1 MRCSPLD
8 QEPQTEREGLQEM
21 PSGMGFSPS
30 GCWFSTR
37 MERRVKVNTMT
48 STLTFVNIT
57 REEVLRL
64 SAVPAA
70 NCDFSRLSLTSAS
83 CSFFSFIGP
92 HHSEIWFDRVP

>member
-1 MRCSPLD
+1 
-8 QEPQTEREGLQEM
+8 M

-57 REEVLRL
+57 
-64 SAVPAA
+64 
-70 NCDFSRLSLTSAS
+70 SRLGGSRYFGRKRSRY
-83 CSFFSFIGP
+83 GP
-92 HHSEIWFDRVP
+92 GGFAV